1 MRQDTLIN
9 SIDGNPRYR
18 VQKEGWDS
26 RWDYA
31 PREDLLCSYKGEQFL
46 NYWKAWDI
54 KYSDDGFNYNNIGLV
69 TDFNGDIPTATI
81 SHGDNA
87 KTITG
92 SSLSEVCSKVIEVH
106 EELLKEAEVEVDSNM
121 KYFAIVEKAE
131 AEADEK
137 EAKELAKEAEAEAE
151 PNFLNEEPIFDEDG
165 ELRYN
170 KWLEDKG
177 TEWSQRDDMQEPVW

>member
-1 MRQDTLIN
+1 MKQDTLST
-9 SIDGNPRYR
+9 SIDGNPRYK

-31 PREDLLCSYKGEQFL
+31 PKEDLLCSWQGEQFL
-46 NYWKAWDI
+46 NYWKAWEI

-81 SHGDNA
+81 HHDD
-87 KTITG
+87 KDVEITG
-92 SSLSEVCSKVIEVH
+92 ASLAEVCTKVIEVY
-106 EELLKEAEVEVDSNM
+106 EELLREAEVKTE
-121 KYFAIVEKAE
+121 AAE

-137 EAKELAKEAEAEAE
+137 EAKELAKIEKAKAEAE
-151 PNFLNEEPIFDEDG
+151 PNFLNEEPIFDEDN
-165 ELRYN
+165 EIKYN

-177 TEWSQRDDMQEPVW
+177 TEWSQRDDMQEPAW